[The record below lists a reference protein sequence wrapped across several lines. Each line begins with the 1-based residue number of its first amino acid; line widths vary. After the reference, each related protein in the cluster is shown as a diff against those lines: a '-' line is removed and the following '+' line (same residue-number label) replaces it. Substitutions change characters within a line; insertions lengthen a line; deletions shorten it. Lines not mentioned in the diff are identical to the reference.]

1 MDLTLRWLRGEGIE
15 RIVIVTRPGL
25 VEAFR
30 ESYRDSVE
38 IVATDSE
45 EFLLPMSDHIFARES
60 IPVLP

>member
-1 MDLTLRWLRGEGIE
+1 LGGIE

-25 VEAFR
+25 VEAFC

-45 EFLLPMSDHIFARES
+45 EFLLPMSDHIFARGS
-60 IPVLP
+60 ISVLP